1 MVQTFESYSKTVDT
15 KAFWSQQ
22 PIKEVYNTLQHF
34 LKWLVKK
41 DPWSKEY
48 TDEDWH
54 NLNQRFSYMYY
65 HDLSDTELK
74 DVIMNINYPYERC
87 RFYTFKEENGYRIE
101 FQIFVTSN
109 RGLRIAVYTDKIYRS
124 NA

>member
-1 MVQTFESYSKTVDT
+1 MPQTFKSYSKTIDT
-15 KAFWSQQ
+15 KDLWSQQ
-22 PIKEVYNTLQHF
+22 PIKEVVNTLQNF

-41 DPWSKEY
+41 DPWTKEY
-48 TDEDWH
+48 TGEDWN

-74 DVIMNINYPYERC
+74 DVMMNINYPYERC

-101 FQIFVTSN
+101 FQMFVTNN
-109 RGLRIAVYTDKIYRS
+109 RYLRIAVYTDKIYRS

>member
-1 MVQTFESYSKTVDT
+1 MAQTFESYFKTIDT
-15 KAFWSQQ
+15 KDLWSQQ
-22 PIKEVYNTLQHF
+22 PIKEVVNTLQNF

-41 DPWSKEY
+41 DPWTKEY
-48 TDEDWH
+48 TDGDWN
-54 NLNQRFSYMYY
+54 NLNQYFNYMHY

-109 RGLRIAVYTDKIYRS
+109 RYLRIAVYTDKIYRS

>member
-1 MVQTFESYSKTVDT
+1 MPQTFESYSKTIDA
-15 KAFWSQQ
+15 KDLWSQQ
-22 PIKEVYNTLQHF
+22 PIKEVVNTLQNF

-41 DPWSKEY
+41 DPWTKEY
-48 TDEDWH
+48 TDEDWN

-74 DVIMNINYPYERC
+74 DVMMNINYPYERC

-101 FQIFVTSN
+101 FQMFVTNN
-109 RGLRIAVYTDKIYRS
+109 RYLRIAVYTDKIYRS